1 MRGEVKS
8 TKGKGGVIAGHPCNH
23 PLKNQITKSDQVGL
37 FLGICC
43 RICDYTNSATVGA
56 GSQTGTVLRA

>member
-1 MRGEVKS
+1 MGGEVKG

-23 PLKNQITKSDQVGL
+23 PLKNQITKSDQVEL

-43 RICDYTNSATVGA
+43 RICGCADSATVGA
-56 GSQTGTVLRA
+56 GAHLS